1 MSEER
6 PLTAETEQ
14 NENAERH
21 NSTQH
26 YEVLMELGDCLTSV
40 GKYDEAQ
47 RRYEEAALL
56 SPDAAGPYVGIGV
69 VALQKNMLEDADI
82 AFRVACRLDPNCAKA
97 YAGQAMIEQ
106 QKKNYSQ
113 AFKMYLK
120 CLELESDNLT
130 ALLGLFQASCQM
142 GSFEEII
149 HYLQI
154 YLDMHPGDTSVMF
167 ALSALYMKDGRL
179 AESRKILKDILI
191 LQPEHKD
198 AANLLEE
205 VERGIAQ
212 REQSVICGPSTLR
225 FDSGHTVPGTTPVNA
240 IS

>member
-1 MSEER
+1 MFEEK
-6 PLTAETEQ
+6 PLTAETEK
-14 NENAERH
+14 NEITEQH

-26 YEVLMELGDCLTSV
+26 YDVLMELGDCLTNV

-56 SPDAAGPYVGIGV
+56 SPDAAGPYVGLGV
-69 VALQKNMLEDADI
+69 VALQKNQIEDAEI

-97 YAGQAMIEQ
+97 YAGLAIIEQ
-106 QKKNYSQ
+106 QRKHYSQ

-130 ALLGLFQASCQM
+130 ALLGLFQTSCQM

-154 YLDMHPGDTSVMF
+154 YLDMHLGDTSVMF

-179 AESRKILKDILI
+179 TESRKILKDILV

-198 AANLLEE
+198 AVNLLEE
-205 VERGIAQ
+205 VERGVAQ
-212 REQSVICGPSTLR
+212 REQAEVACK
-225 FDSGHTVPGTTPVNA
+225 
-240 IS
+240 

>member
-6 PLTAETEQ
+6 PVMAQTEP
-14 NENAERH
+14 NEIVEQH
-21 NSTQH
+21 NTTQH
-26 YEVLMELGDCLTSV
+26 YEVLMELGDCLTNV

-47 RRYEEAALL
+47 QRYEKAALL
-56 SPDAAGPYVGIGV
+56 SPDAAGPYLGLGV
-69 VALQKNMLEDADI
+69 VALQTKKIEDAEI

-97 YAGQAMIEQ
+97 YAGLAMIEQ
-106 QKKNYSQ
+106 QKTRYSQ

-130 ALLGLFQASCQM
+130 ALLGLFQTSCQM

-149 HYLQI
+149 HYLQV

-167 ALSALYMKDGRL
+167 ALSALYLKDSRL
-179 AESRKILKDILI
+179 AESKRILNDILV

-205 VERGIAQ
+205 VERGIVQ
-212 REQSVICGPSTLR
+212 RKQAEVCCK
-225 FDSGHTVPGTTPVNA
+225 
-240 IS
+240 

>member
-6 PLTAETEQ
+6 PVTAETES
-14 NENAERH
+14 NEIVEQH
-21 NSTQH
+21 NTTQH
-26 YEVLMELGDCLTSV
+26 YEVLMELGDCLTNV

-47 RRYEEAALL
+47 QRYEKAALL
-56 SPDAAGPYVGIGV
+56 SPDAAGPYLGLGV
-69 VALQKNMLEDADI
+69 VALQTNKIEDAEI

-97 YAGQAMIEQ
+97 YAGMAMIEQ
-106 QKKNYSQ
+106 QKSRYSQ

-130 ALLGLFQASCQM
+130 ALLGLFQTSCQM

-149 HYLQI
+149 HYLQV

-167 ALSALYMKDGRL
+167 ALSALYMKDRRL
-179 AESRKILKDILI
+179 TESRKILNDILT

-205 VERGIAQ
+205 VERGIVQ
-212 REQSVICGPSTLR
+212 CKQTEVCCK
-225 FDSGHTVPGTTPVNA
+225 
-240 IS
+240 